1 MAALTQAILLNR
13 SAAFQ
18 SLVGI
23 PKRILHG
30 IEAPNPFA
38 DMKKKFADAEK
49 EANTANAAKQ
59 GMVDGAGK
67 DGGGSRASGP
77 ERRKRR
83 AQRRKK

>member
-1 MAALTQAILLNR
+1 MHLNR

-59 GMVDGAGK
+59 AWQTGQGRMGVDREPLGQN
-67 DGGGSRASGP
+67 GGSG
-77 ERRKRR
+77 ERSDGRSRG
-83 AQRRKK
+83 